1 MPMRKILNRIRYH
14 LSNPRSHNRRIAAG
28 FLWVSL
34 FVFVGKL
41 VGAGK
46 EMAMAWRYGVSEKVD
61 AYVFMLSLVT
71 LPISV
76 WLGILTMILVPL
88 ASRVAHENPTELAQ
102 FRREF
107 LGMTVIIAII
117 LGAIAAVALPWLI
130 SSTWMGL
137 TDGVIVEASGMLS
150 SMIILIPVGLII
162 SLFSVWLLA
171 AGRHQNTLYE
181 ATPALVVLVAL
192 LLPYGWIP
200 EPLLWGTVG
209 GFSLHLFMLTWN
221 LKGKHELQLPQFS
234 RQSTA
239 WQGFW
244 AGMGITAAGQFIM
257 SLTALVDQFF
267 IAGLGPGALASVSY
281 ANRFVA
287 LIIGMVGMAIGRAVL
302 PIFSEVNIISNNQLA
317 KMALNWSKLI
327 FIGSFI
333 ITLFIWPMADVI
345 IRILFERGAFSSEN
359 TRVVAQLLKVGLIQ
373 IPFYTSGLVLVFAL
387 SSAKKYH
394 IIAIVAFINLMVK
407 IIFTYIFTMEFGE
420 SGVFLSNAVMYANA
434 LFLFAI
440 AVIYLKNNE
449 FIMKNSKTI

>member
-1 MPMRKILNRIRYH
+1 MRKTLNRIRYH
-14 LSNPRSHNRRIAAG
+14 LSNPRSHHRRIAAG

-46 EMAMAWRYGVSEKVD
+46 EMAMAWRYGISEKVD
-61 AYVFMLSLVT
+61 AYVLMLNLVT
-71 LPISV
+71 LPVSV

-88 ASRVAHENPTELAQ
+88 ASRVGHENPTELAQ

-107 LGMTVIIAII
+107 LGMTVIIAVI
-117 LGAIAAVALPWLI
+117 LGAIASVALPWII

-137 TDGVIVEASGMLS
+137 SDSVIAEASAMVS

-221 LKGKHELQLPQFS
+221 LKEKHELQFPRFS

-244 AGMGITAAGQFIM
+244 AGIGITAAGQVIM

-302 PIFSEVNIISNNQLA
+302 PIFSEVNIISNHQLA
-317 KMALNWSKLI
+317 IMALSWSKLI
-327 FIGSFI
+327 FIGSVI
-333 ITLFIWPMADVI
+333 IVLFIWPMSDLI
-345 IRILFERGAFSSEN
+345 IRILFERGAFSSN
-359 TRVVAQLLKVGLIQ
+359 DTRIVAELLKFGLLQ

-387 SSAKKYH
+387 SSAKKYE
-394 IIAIVAFINLMVK
+394 IIAIIAFINLLIK
-407 IIFTYIFTMEFGE
+407 IIFTYILTIKFAE
-420 SGVFLSNAVMYANA
+420 SGVFLSNAIMYANA
-434 LFLFAI
+434 LLLFYLS
-440 AVIYLKNNE
+440 VINLKKCE
-449 FIMKNSKTI
+449 ISNSK